1 MPARSERTEVTTEV
15 DGRRLVLSNLEKVL
29 YPEIGLTKGEVI
41 DYYLRIAPVMLP
53 HLADK
58 ALTRVRFPDG
68 VAPGSVTFYEKN
80 KPNGCPDWVRTMPVS
95 TGDGIVDYL
104 VATEVATLVYLANL
118 AALELHVPQWHGD
131 SAAERPITVRGTGDS
146 PSEPLSDTVVID
158 LDPGEGLSADRLA
171 HAAQLVGGLL
181 ATDGLL
187 PLVKTTGSK
196 GLQVYA
202 AIEPAP
208 ARAVTAYAQSLGA
221 LLART
226 EPDYFVGTI
235 TVAERTG
242 RVYLDHNQNLAARNT
257 IAPYSL
263 RGRAWAGVSTPLE
276 WDEVAAVGTPQ
287 DLQFTPAQVLQ
298 RVDEHG
304 DLFAELLDPADAP
317 PLPDRADRR

>member
-1 MPARSERTEVTTEV
+1 MPARSERTEVVTEV

-29 YPEIGLTKGEVI
+29 YPEVGVTKGEVI

-68 VAPGSVTFYEKN
+68 VAPGAVTFYEKN
-80 KPNGCPDWVRTMPVS
+80 RPNGCPDWVTTMPVS
-95 TGDGIVDYL
+95 AGDGTVDYL
-104 VATEVATLVYLANL
+104 VATERATLVYLANL
-118 AALELHVPQWHGD
+118 AALELHVPQWHAA
-131 SAAERPITVRGTGDS
+131 SARERPITVQGTGDG
-146 PSEPLSDTVVID
+146 PTEPLSDTVVID
-158 LDPGEGLSADRLA
+158 LDPGEGLAADRLA

-202 AIEPAP
+202 AIQPAP
-208 ARAVTAYAQSLGA
+208 ARAVTAYAQSLGT

-226 EPDYFVGTI
+226 EPELFIAVI
-235 TVAERTG
+235 TVAQRTG

-257 IAPYSL
+257 VAPYSL
-263 RGRAWAGVSTPLE
+263 RGRPWAGVSTPLE
-276 WDEVAAVGTPQ
+276 WDEVAAVRQ
-287 DLQFTPAQVLQ
+287 AEDLRFTPAEVLD
-298 RVDEHG
+298 RVEEHG
-304 DLFAELLDPADAP
+304 DLFADLIDPDEPP
-317 PLPDRADRR
+317 PLPTPK